1 MTIEKSPNDLGEF
14 LRARRSELDPT
25 QVGLPADTGR
35 ARRVAGLRRE
45 EVAMLAGISVDY
57 YTRLEQGRLSPS
69 KSALAAVARSLR
81 LQEDDLDYLY
91 RLARLGRTTVD
102 LHRRQ
107 TVGAQTQRLLDSLR
121 DIPVMV
127 IGRYMDVLA
136 WNPMATALY
145 VDFSEIPIE
154 QRNLIRLSFLDPR
167 FRSLYVDWENNGRNC
182 VAFLRMDTARFPDDP
197 RLASLIGELSL
208 RDEDF
213 RRWWATHLVAS
224 PTCGSKTF
232 QHPQVGKLSLDWQ
245 MLSCTESPDQ
255 AIIVMTAAPGSEAS
269 ESLKKLTVAAQSIRS
284 GFSDISR

>member
-1 MTIEKSPNDLGEF
+1 MNTHTSPNDLGEF

-25 QVGLPADTGR
+25 QVGLPADAGR

-81 LQEDDLDYLY
+81 LREDDLDYLY
-91 RLARLGRTTVD
+91 RLARLGRTPVD
-102 LHRRQ
+102 QHRRQ
-107 TVGAQTQRLLDSLR
+107 TVGPQTQRLLDSLQG
-121 DIPVMV
+121 IPALV

-136 WNPMATALY
+136 WNPLAAALY
-145 VDFSEIPIE
+145 VDFAEIPIE

-232 QHPQVGKLSLDWQ
+232 LHPQVGKLSLDWQ
-245 MLSCTESPDQ
+245 IVSCAESPDQ
-255 AIIVMTAAPGSEAS
+255 ALIVMTAAPGSEAS
-269 ESLKKLTVAAQSIRS
+269 EALKILTAAAPATHQ
-284 GFSDISR
+284 